1 MDPAIASIVVAIIGL
16 FGTIAGLA
24 IKEFKDMKNKNSADH
39 GAVMIKLNKVQ
50 DTVEKVGDRLN
61 NHIDTHQKN

>member
-1 MDPAIASIVVAIIGL
+1 V
-16 FGTIAGLA
+16 GTITGIA

-39 GAVMIKLNKVQ
+39 GAVMLKLNKVQ

>member
-1 MDPAIASIVVAIIGL
+1 MDPAVASIVVAVIGL
-16 FGTIAGLA
+16 FGTIAGVA

-39 GAVMIKLNKVQ
+39 GAVMQKLNRVQ
-50 DTVEKVGDRLN
+50 DSVDKVGDRLN

>member
-16 FGTIAGLA
+16 FGTVAAVA
-24 IKEFKDMKNKNSADH
+24 IKEFKDMKNTNSADH
-39 GAVMIKLNKVQ
+39 GAVMSKLNKVQ

-61 NHIDTHQKN
+61 SHIDTHQKN

>member
-16 FGTIAGLA
+16 FGSVAVVA

-39 GAVMIKLNKVQ
+39 GAVMLKLNKVQ

-61 NHIDTHQKN
+61 KHIDTHQKN

>member
-1 MDPAIASIVVAIIGL
+1 MDPAIASIVVALIGL
-16 FGTIAGLA
+16 FGTIVGLA

>member
-1 MDPAIASIVVAIIGL
+1 MDPAIASIVVAVIGL
-16 FGTIAGLA
+16 VGTITGIA

-39 GAVMIKLNKVQ
+39 GAVMLKLNKVQ